1 MGRRCQH
8 IKNISV
14 KIEILNSEFA
24 VIDYIIGNLISD
36 SFSIDV
42 DSDIRRTISLV
53 LRISKEYDML
63 VVPRTAFGS
72 KAHMRLSYCVET
84 EKCEKALTV
93 FEKLME
99 LYK

>member
-1 MGRRCQH
+1 MYIPTMEDYDLFSQH

-42 DSDIRRTISLV
+42 DSDIRRKVFLIYYHKYYIYS
-53 LRISKEYDML
+53 I
-63 VVPRTAFGS
+63 
-72 KAHMRLSYCVET
+72 HQVE
-84 EKCEKALTV
+84 
-93 FEKLME
+93 
-99 LYK
+99 

>member
-1 MGRRCQH
+1 MYIPTMEDYDLFSQH

-14 KIEILNSEFA
+14 KIEILNSEFV

-53 LRISKEYDML
+53 LRISKEYNML
-63 VVPRTAFGS
+63 D
-72 KAHMRLSYCVET
+72 ET
-84 EKCEKALTV
+84 KKI
-93 FEKLME
+93 
-99 LYK
+99 